1 MSNNNTGTLTTEA
14 TIGGYKDIF
23 GKSIAA
29 NMPGSFSIND
39 ASGRLVL
46 WNEYHRDEI
55 VGKSDHEMLFTNALE
70 VFHPEDKANAF
81 KSMQVILNSGDEVT
95 TEGRVLLC
103 GGPKFQWRMIT
114 GRRIMVDDNPF
125 VIAIGMNI
133 TERKRSEEMTAFRL
147 RLDFMADSHSVEELL
162 RETLDEAERLT
173 DSTLGFCNFISDDL
187 NGLSLH
193 VFSTKMQ
200 MGSQC
205 TLGQKER
212 VHYLPVNEEV
222 MYADIVRS
230 QSAVINNCDIPKIR
244 TDMPTTNAEMRRRMF
259 FPLKRG
265 PNVTAIFCLGDKPY
279 DYDKDDLRILND
291 LADFAWDVITRKR
304 AKQSEQKIQEVLL
317 QAQKMKLAG
326 QLAGGMAHDF
336 NTMLQVI
343 LGNVTMAIATQGIP
357 KPLHNNLKDIFKAV
371 EHSADLSRQLIA
383 FSQQHS
389 IMPIVLDLNKLIERM
404 IPALKRRGGD
414 NIALEWISA
423 PHLSL
428 IKVDPAQI
436 ELMLGNLCLNACD
449 AITGIGTIVIQT
461 GRVHV
466 EKEACLAAHPCKKP
480 GDYVTLVVTDN
491 GCGIEK
497 KDIPYI
503 FEPFFTTKD
512 SGKRAGMGLS
522 SIYGIAKQNN
532 AFIDCLSERGKGS
545 AFTIY
550 FPRQKGY
557 EEIDEQLEQ
566 PPPVICCKETILLV
580 ESEPDIL
587 NICKLSLENNGYKVL
602 DATTSAEAINIAFA
616 YKGQIHLLL
625 TDVVL
630 PEINGCDLSK
640 KLQSVYPQ
648 LKTLF
653 MSGYMTAGITGD
665 EFPEAHIIEKPFSV
679 NKLLLALLNIF
690 GGQ

>member
-1 MSNNNTGTLTTEA
+1 MSNNNTGTVTTEA
-14 TIGGYKDIF
+14 TIGVYKDIF
-23 GKSIAA
+23 GKSITE

-39 ASGRLVL
+39 SSGRLVL
-46 WNEYHRDEI
+46 WNQYHRDEI
-55 VGKSDHEMLFTNALE
+55 VGKSDHEMLFSNALE
-70 VFHPEDKANAF
+70 LFHPEDKANAF
-81 KSMQVILNSGDEVT
+81 KSMQEIVNSGADVT
-95 TEGRVLLC
+95 TEGRILLC

-125 VIAIGMNI
+125 VIAVGMDI
-133 TERKRSEEMTAFRL
+133 TERKRSEEITAFRL
-147 RLDFMADSHSVEELL
+147 RLHCMEDSHSVEELL
-162 RETLDEAERLT
+162 RATLDEAERLT
-173 DSTLGFCNFISDDL
+173 DSTIGFCNFISDDL

-200 MGSQC
+200 RGSQC
-205 TLGQKER
+205 AVGQKER

-230 QSAVINNCDIPKIR
+230 QSAVINNCDIPTIR
-244 TDMPTTNAEMRRRMF
+244 ADMPNTNAERKRRMF

-265 PNVTAIFCLGDKPY
+265 VTVTAMFCLGDKPY

-291 LADFAWDVITRKR
+291 LANFAWDVITRKR
-304 AKQSEQKIQEVLL
+304 AKQAEQKIQEVLL
-317 QAQKMKLAG
+317 QAQKMKLVG

-336 NTMLQVI
+336 NTMLEVI
-343 LGNVTMAIATQGIP
+343 LGNVTMAISTQGIP
-357 KPLHNNLKDIFKAV
+357 KPLHNNLQGIFRAV

-389 IMPIVLDLNKLIERM
+389 IMPIVLDLNKLVERM
-404 IPALKRRGGD
+404 IPVLKRRVGE
-414 NIALEWISA
+414 NISLEWIPA
-423 PHLSL
+423 HHPSL
-428 IKVDPAQI
+428 IKIDPAQI
-436 ELMLGNLCLNACD
+436 ELMLGNLYLNASD

-461 GRVHV
+461 GCVHV
-466 EKEACLAAHPCKKP
+466 EKEECITGHPCKKP

-503 FEPFFTTKD
+503 FEPFFTTKNTRRRK
-512 SGKRAGMGLS
+512 GLGLS
-522 SIYGIAKQNN
+522 IIYGIAKQNN
-532 AFIDCLSERGKGS
+532 AFIDCLSECGTGS

-557 EEIDEQLEQ
+557 EEIDEPLEQ

-580 ESEPDIL
+580 EAEPDIL
-587 NICKLSLENNGYKVL
+587 NICKLTLENSGYKVL
-602 DATTSAEAINIAFA
+602 DATTSSDAIKIAFA
-616 YKGQIHLLL
+616 YEGQIHLLL

-640 KLQSVYPQ
+640 KLQSIYPQ

-653 MSGYMTAGITGD
+653 MSCYNTHRITGH
-665 EFPEAHIIEKPFSV
+665 EFPETHIIQKPFSV